1 MNVVKM
7 IEFKLNVDGI
17 LNAYMKRSLLSDTQT
32 DKTKYKSA
40 GKYILKHLA
49 TLLKGIS
56 YVSYP
61 SYCDFSNAIS
71 IRKSGNY
78 CTA

>member
-49 TLLKGIS
+49 T
-56 YVSYP
+56 
-61 SYCDFSNAIS
+61 
-71 IRKSGNY
+71 
-78 CTA
+78 